1 MPALRSAFGDV
12 LEPGFREIFD
22 DSFKEVAM
30 VGPKVFHENSS
41 DKQDEKDSAIT
52 GFGLL
57 QLTGEAEVVDYED
70 PVQMYDKTY
79 THLKYTKGF
88 KISRELYEDD
98 QYNVM
103 KKKPAALGRAARR
116 TVENEASQV
125 LNRAFNSSYVGGDS
139 EELCSTSHDRADGGT
154 AQSNASATGITLT
167 EANLETGVLAS
178 RNQLDDKGMKIDIMP
193 NLLLVPINLNKTSH
207 LIVDSPLR
215 QGTADN
221 DANVYKSQFQI
232 IDWLYL
238 TSTTAWFLIDKSAH
252 ELNFFW
258 RIRPEFK
265 QDTTFDT
272 DLALFKVRT
281 RFSLGWSDWRGVWGS
296 KGDGSAYSG

>member
-30 VGPKVFHENSS
+30 VGPKV
-41 DKQDEKDSAIT
+41 
-52 GFGLL
+52 
-57 QLTGEAEVVDYED
+57 
-70 PVQMYDKTY
+70 
-79 THLKYTKGF
+79 F

-125 LNRAFNSSYVGGDS
+125 LNRAFNSSYFCGDS

-193 NLLLVPINLNKTSH
+193 NLLLVPINLNKTAH

-265 QDTTFDT
+265 QDTTD
-272 DLALFKVRT
+272 R
-281 RFSLGWSDWRGVWGS
+281 
-296 KGDGSAYSG
+296 